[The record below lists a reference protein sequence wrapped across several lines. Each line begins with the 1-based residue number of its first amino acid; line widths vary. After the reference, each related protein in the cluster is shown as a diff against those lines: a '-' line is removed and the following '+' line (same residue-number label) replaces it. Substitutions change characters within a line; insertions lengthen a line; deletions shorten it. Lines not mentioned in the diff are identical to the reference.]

1 MAKKIAYRRW
11 KDRISEIT
19 PADHR
24 IGTDLLLIDDAA
36 KSMYVPNGA
45 FRSDAITILLFEAG
59 SARMRINMRECEIKA
74 PCVLMITKD
83 SIYES
88 LDNSPDVRS
97 RAIIMSGEFL
107 GSLAPE
113 LGLEHRA
120 YQEPGASPVIQTD
133 DIAKVF
139 CQYYD
144 LLLSIVKAPDLKFSL
159 KAAKHLTLSMFY
171 GYTAQKVCGIEK
183 TTAKTRQEE
192 LFTRFM
198 DTLRKYCKSERSV
211 SFYAEQ
217 LCVTPK
223 YLSRVVSEVSG
234 HTVSYYI
241 DDYVTTEIK
250 AMLCSTSMPIEQI
263 SCELGFPSQSVLGK
277 YFKRITGMS
286 PRDYRRNVNGD

>member
-1 MAKKIAYRRW
+1 MTKKIAYKRW
-11 KDRISEIT
+11 KDRITEIT

-24 IGTDLLLIDDAA
+24 IGSDLLLIDNA
-36 KSMYVPNGA
+36 SRNMYVPNGA

-74 PCVLMITKD
+74 PCVLMIMKD
-83 SIYES
+83 SIYETIY
-88 LDNSPDVRS
+88 NSQDIRAK
-97 RAIIMSGEFL
+97 AIIMSGEFL
-107 GSLAPE
+107 GSLASE
-113 LGLEHRA
+113 LDLGHRT
-120 YQEPGASPVIQTD
+120 YQELDTNPVIRTD

-144 LLLSIVKAPDLKFSL
+144 LLLNIVKAPDLKFNL

-183 TTAKTRQEE
+183 TTTMTRQEE
-192 LFTRFM
+192 LFTRFI

-211 SFYAEQ
+211 SFYAER

-250 AMLCSTSMPIEQI
+250 AMLNSTTMPIQQI
-263 SCELGFPSQSVLGK
+263 SYELGFPSQSVFGK
-277 YFKRITGMS
+277 YFKRMTGMS
-286 PRDYRRNVNGD
+286 PRSYRQRLSGQ